1 MTAMGVP
8 HAIGQPISAPPCGES
23 LLRGASAVPGGV
35 SDGPGWALNMPGR
48 RPEFERLR
56 EVGRWR
62 KIGRLRVVGRLRGSG
77 GGVKPSMETL
87 RDRSATPGVRV
98 TVMNLVA

>member
-35 SDGPGWALNMPGR
+35 SDGSGWALNMPGR

-56 EVGRWR
+56 VVGRWR
-62 KIGRLRVVGRLRGSG
+62 KAI
-77 GGVKPSMETL
+77 
-87 RDRSATPGVRV
+87 D
-98 TVMNLVA
+98 